1 MASVT
6 VKVDAE
12 TYAKLKEA
20 VAETGEPMIEV
31 LAKAVDATVVGC
43 FLEGLNADF
52 AALRGDRRTWAEE
65 QAERGVWDATL
76 ADDLEGDA

>member
-1 MASVT
+1 MSGTT
-6 VKVDAE
+6 VKVKAE

-31 LAKAVDATVVGC
+31 LAKAVETYRRRT

-52 AALRGDRRTWAEE
+52 AALRNDRRAWAEE
-65 QAERGVWDATL
+65 QSERAAWDATM
-76 ADDLEGDA
+76 ADGLQGD